1 MKSLYLRSGLALL
14 CGAILSAC
22 GGSDGSLQ
30 LSGSI
35 SGLTKEGLVLENKGN
50 GEVLDPA
57 IAANA
62 SGFAFKTLIAVD
74 DYFDVQVKTQP
85 KNATCVPSN
94 NQGKANVYN
103 AYYVV
108 ITCTNVPRTLGGTVT
123 GLHTA
128 GLVLANGQDTVAIP
142 VPTTATVDF
151 VFPTKVGDG
160 SNYGINILTQPA
172 GQQCTIPA
180 GTGVGT
186 ITDGDYTNATGK
198 SAVNVTCVDVPAT

>member
-14 CGAILSAC
+14 CGVILSAC

-35 SGLTKEGLVLENKGN
+35 SGLTKEGMVLENKGN

-57 IAANA
+57 IVAGAT
-62 SGFAFKTLIAVD
+62 GFAFKNLIAVD

-85 KNATCVPSN
+85 KNANCVPTS

-108 ITCTNVPRTLGGTVT
+108 ITCTNTPRTLGGTVT

-128 GLVLANGQDTVAIP
+128 GLVLANGQDTVTIP

-151 VFPTKVGDG
+151 VFPSKVGDG
-160 SNYGINILTQPA
+160 SSYGINILTQPA

-180 GTGVGT
+180 GTGVGI
-186 ITDGDYTNATGK
+186 ITDVDYTNAAGK
-198 SAVNVTCVDVPAT
+198 SAVNISCVDVPAT

>member
-14 CGAILSAC
+14 CGVILSAC

-35 SGLTKEGLVLENKGN
+35 SGLTKTGLVLENKGN
-50 GEVLDPA
+50 GEVLEA
-57 IAANA
+57 TAAGA
-62 SGFAFKTLIAVD
+62 TTFYFTRLIAVD
-74 DYFDVQVKTQP
+74 DYFDVHVKEDP
-85 KNATCVPSN
+85 KNATCVASN

-108 ITCTNVPRTLGGTVT
+108 ITCTNLPRTLGGTVT

-128 GLVLANGQDTVAIP
+128 GLVLANGQDTVTIP

-151 VFPTKVGDG
+151 VFPSKVGDG
-160 SNYGINILTQPA
+160 SSYGINILTQPA

-180 GTGVGT
+180 GTGVGI
-186 ITDGDYTNATGK
+186 ITDGDYTNANGK
-198 SAVNVTCVDVPAT
+198 SAVNITCVDVPAT